1 MEVMAYRDCRVAVE
15 VLLSA
20 VSSAKG
26 KLQTFLVKRIS
37 SAGTGYPFST
47 KRTKNRRNW
56 FDCLMNPLWKQKS
69 PLWNRK
75 NTVPLNNRHKWTW
88 FYKWEGWGWNT
99 DADIVQHVIKE
110 EVTRTTASYGLKAF
124 AKENNVVKDSLHSRT
139 SVLASHL
146 SFWIYS

>member
-37 SAGTGYPFST
+37 SAGTGYSFST

-88 FYKWEGWGWNT
+88 FYKWEGWYCGRLILWWCGYCAACNKRGSDT
-99 DADIVQHVIKE
+99 NHCLLWFE
-110 EVTRTTASYGLKAF
+110 
-124 AKENNVVKDSLHSRT
+124 SLCEGKQCSERQ
-139 SVLASHL
+139 SS
-146 SFWIYS
+146 